1 MGPQIELITAA
12 APVPDTGS
20 LMAFARSQGL
30 DESTLAALFGDMAEA
45 PPAGVGGLNAVTA
58 AVGPGY
64 FLGAPLPDLSVSPQ
78 ALQMP
83 AAAAYFLPSQVALSQ
98 PQATMAPTVTTTTT
112 EPLTVLE
119 DLNLTPAA
127 TPVMAAYFLSN
138 QPVLTQPVHLQT
150 PVAAGLPVMSGLGTP
165 AEVKNAAL
173 ASVAA
178 TELAWQVTKPPA
190 QPALTNVA
198 AVGDVKPIGAD
209 DAMQD
214 ALRVQLLLPREAVTA
229 LTRRLATMTGNG
241 QAQVWGNL
249 AAGAVATAGQTPL
262 NTLNMREFFTPAGPL
277 AEPTAATDAADA
289 LQASD
294 ADSVAT
300 LPTDGSRKASGS
312 LTLTPEAVAPSQ
324 AGQRAEHYQQLADRL
339 GQALGQRLQ
348 AQIER
353 GEWKM
358 QMRMDPASLGRIDL
372 ELQMRSGGL
381 DAIFRSDNP
390 LTRELIAQGLPKLR
404 DSLSQSGTAVANVW
418 VNGDSAGQSGGNPT
432 PSRTPRSS
440 PQTPSDAVGGSGQST
455 AAALPVAGVRQGGS
469 SSALDVLA

>member
-1 MGPQIELITAA
+1 MSVAQP
-12 APVPDTGS
+12 
-20 LMAFARSQGL
+20 
-30 DESTLAALFGDMAEA
+30 ALQ
-45 PPAGVGGLNAVTA
+45 
-58 AVGPGY
+58 
-64 FLGAPLPDLSVSPQ
+64 APL
-78 ALQMP
+78 
-83 AAAAYFLPSQVALSQ
+83 AAAYFLPTQTALSQ
-98 PQATMAPTVTTTTT
+98 PQSVVSPVAT

-198 AVGDVKPIGAD
+198 AVGDVKPVSAD
-209 DAMQD
+209 DSMQD

-277 AEPTAATDAADA
+277 AEPTDATDAADA

-440 PQTPSDAVGGSGQST
+440 SQNPSDADGGSGQST